1 MPWQI
6 YINPNDEMRVQIPP
20 PAYRAGVVQRL
31 AREKTICLPLVVR
44 TIGPWIPVA
53 KEPALHAELPL

>member
-44 TIGPWIPVA
+44 AIGA
-53 KEPALHAELPL
+53 